1 MSKTVAFTIDVEDPR
16 VDMDREY
23 RVRKNVDA
31 VLQWL
36 DERSIRGTA
45 FVVGTLAQQDP
56 DLVRVIANHG
66 HEIGLHSWTHTP
78 LEKHSPADLTADLS
92 RGRALLQDLAQQPV
106 NGFRA
111 PIFSLTERTP
121 WAPAAITSV
130 GFTYSS
136 SVLPARN
143 PLFGLPT
150 APRTPFRWETGL
162 LELPSPVGSVGPLE
176 VPFLGGTYLRLLPK
190 RTTRRLL
197 AAHSDDVVYWT
208 YCHPW
213 DFDAKEDLAKYPET
227 SWPATVL
234 CYVGRKRM
242 FKKLE
247 SALRDVSTARLGDI
261 ADDLNARDDTH
272 LTSFNLHT
280 AAASH
285 RSA

>member
-1 MSKTVAFTIDVEDPR
+1 MTKTVAFTIDVEDPR
-16 VDMDREY
+16 VDLDREY

-36 DERSIRGTA
+36 DDRRIRGTA
-45 FVVGTLAQQDP
+45 FVVGALAEFDP
-56 DLVRVIANHG
+56 ELVRVIAAQG

-78 LEKHSPADLTADLS
+78 LEKHTSTELRDALA
-92 RGRALLQDLAQQPV
+92 RGRALLQDLSQQSV
-106 NGFRA
+106 DGFRA

-121 WAPAAITSV
+121 WAPQVITDV

-143 PLFGLPT
+143 PLFGLPS

-176 VPFLGGTYLRLLPK
+176 VPFLGGTYLRLLPQ
-190 RTTRRLL
+190 RVTRRLL
-197 AAHSDDVVYWT
+197 ASHSDDTVFWT

-213 DFDAKEDLAKYPET
+213 DFDAREDLAKYPET

-234 CYVGRKRM
+234 CYLGRKRM
-242 FKKLE
+242 FNKLDA
-247 SALRDVSTARLGDI
+247 ALSGVQVTTLGSI
-261 ADDLNARDDTH
+261 ADSLNSGHATELARFT
-272 LTSFNLHT
+272 LHT
-280 AAASH
+280 TAGTVDNA
-285 RSA
+285 